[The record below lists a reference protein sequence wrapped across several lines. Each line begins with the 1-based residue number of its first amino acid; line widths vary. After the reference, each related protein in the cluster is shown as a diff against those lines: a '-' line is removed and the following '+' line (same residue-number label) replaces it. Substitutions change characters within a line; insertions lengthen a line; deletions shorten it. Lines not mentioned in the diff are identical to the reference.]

1 MARIV
6 MNYVHDNAMSV
17 NLYKSLNFQFS
28 EGLGELFETGQGLEH
43 NFSSV
48 NYRTEQFL
56 TETYQVHSPLCD

>member
-1 MARIV
+1 MRIGI
-6 MNYVHDNAMSV
+6 NYVRGNALSV

-43 NFSSV
+43 HFSSV

-56 TETYQVHSPLCD
+56 TETYQEHSPLCD